1 MSPPS
6 LKNHL
11 QNHCSSFSSFNKP
24 FSFLFSNFSMC
35 HSKTMPFPGTRRILG
50 SFGLWIVAFTLF
62 SASSKAQM
70 AVPSTGQLCISDCST
85 CPVICTAPPPPLS
98 YIPPPPPN
106 FYGGFNMAPPATPS
120 YYLWGPPPPV
130 ANYFLGARPSGEM
143 PQTVGPRDY
152 SYPYYYFYS
161 SNSGSFTYISK
172 FIVLFVC
179 LLHFVL

>member
-1 MSPPS
+1 
-6 LKNHL
+6 
-11 QNHCSSFSSFNKP
+11 
-24 FSFLFSNFSMC
+24 
-35 HSKTMPFPGTRRILG
+35 MPFPGTRRILG

-161 SNSGSFTYISK
+161 SNSVVQKTEVISDPNGK
-172 FIVLFVC
+172 TITGFVNEQGRSSSA
-179 LLHFVL
+179 HR